1 MRKIFNIKICF
12 VFLSVFLLISCEEY
26 LQEEMFSD
34 MGGNTFPT
42 EETAETLINAAYQRA
57 GHACLTHHRLYWA
70 TEYPTPSVMYR
81 FRRGGSR
88 GYFDQWS
95 WVNSVSAYYDLMDR
109 LFYTIRSCNDAID
122 LVPEIEN
129 MEDTKRQA
137 EIVGEARFLRATMY
151 FYMVRLWGGM
161 PILDKAQTL
170 SDDLYPARASIAQ
183 TYAFIIEDLKAAA
196 DVLAHRS
203 EYVNRGLLG
212 HATKEAALGTLAK
225 VYITMA
231 GEPLEDNSNLAEA
244 KGILDQIISS
254 EEQALLTD
262 YSAVFDW
269 RDGNN
274 KEFLFAWQAE
284 GDNQTYGA
292 FHYFIPQKGSYLYL
306 PEGRAGITYDLVE
319 PEYAIYY
326 MENDTGPR
334 FKWNIAIEYT
344 EQDGTYH
351 HFLDGPEDAAYCVK
365 FRCPD
370 SPSLGFPNNFPVLRY
385 SDILLLHSEVV
396 NELNGPT
403 SEAYNGIN
411 LVRQRAQLDPI
422 PAGLTEDEFRDAVF
436 VERDLELCFEQNR
449 FFDMRRRGYEFTKNL
464 MENYYNPTQN
474 GYNEWNIIIEPHKM
488 LYPIP
493 LDYLDANPNF
503 TQNPGY

>member
-1 MRKIFNIKICF
+1 MRKIFNKKIYF
-12 VFLSVFLLISCEEY
+12 VFLSLFLLIGCENY
-26 LQEEMFSD
+26 LEEELFSD
-34 MGGNTFPT
+34 MAGDTFPT
-42 EETAETLINAAYQRA
+42 ENTAETLINAAYARA
-57 GHACLTHHRLYWA
+57 GYACLTHHRLYWA
-70 TEYPTPSVMYR
+70 TEYPTPCVMYR

-95 WVNSVSAYYDLMDR
+95 WTTYLAYYDLMDR
-109 LFYTIRSCNDAID
+109 LFYTVRSCNDAID
-122 LVPEIEN
+122 LVPDIED
-129 MEDTKRQA
+129 MEDTERQA
-137 EIVGEARFLRATMY
+137 EIVAEARFLRATMY

-161 PILDKAQTL
+161 PIIEEAQTL
-170 SDDLYPARASIAQ
+170 SDDLYPVRASIAE
-183 TYAFIIEDLKAAA
+183 TYDFIIEDLQAASE
-196 DVLAHRS
+196 VLKHRS
-203 EYVNRGLLG
+203 ECINDGLIG
-212 HATKEAALGTLAK
+212 HATKEAAMGTLAK

-231 GEPLEDNSNLAEA
+231 GEPLADDSHLAEA
-244 KGILDQIISS
+244 KDLLDQIIASG
-254 EEQALLTD
+254 EQELLAD

-284 GDNQTYGA
+284 GDNQTYSA

-306 PEGRAGITYDLVE
+306 PEGRSGITYDLVE

-326 MENDTGPR
+326 MENDSGPR
-334 FKWNIAIEYT
+334 FQWNIAIEYY
-344 EQDGTYH
+344 EEDGTYH

-365 FRCPD
+365 YRCADATTTGLPT
-370 SPSLGFPNNFPVLRY
+370 NFPVLRY

-396 NELNGPT
+396 NELEGAST
-403 SEAYNGIN
+403 EAYYGVN
-411 LVRQRAQLDPI
+411 LVRQRAGLDPL
-422 PAGLTEDEFRDAVF
+422 PGGLSKDEFRDQVF

-449 FFDMRRRGYEFTKNL
+449 FFDIRRRGYEFAKDL

-474 GYNEWNIIIEPHKM
+474 GYNEWSITVEEHQM

-493 LDYLDANPNF
+493 QDFLDANPNF